1 MNSLGLQS
9 DSESEEGSDN
19 ESDNDSATCVLRSDS
34 DTSKKPRKSLKSG
47 LYKKSSD
54 TVRFPQIWP
63 HSALQYEY
71 VSESV
76 SFMSLDIKMFVAGE
90 LEVVLSKRISAS
102 EKLGRLKLL
111 KKIMYFANIYEW
123 KALLKFYAAW
133 VRRIEIGLSQ

>member
-1 MNSLGLQS
+1 MYH
-9 DSESEEGSDN
+9 
-19 ESDNDSATCVLRSDS
+19 T
-34 DTSKKPRKSLKSG
+34 
-47 LYKKSSD
+47 SSD
-54 TVRFPQIWP
+54 TVQFPQIWP
-63 HSALQYEY
+63 HSALQFEY

-90 LEVVLSKRISAS
+90 LEVILNKHVSAT

-111 KKIMYFANIYEW
+111 KKMMYFANIHEW